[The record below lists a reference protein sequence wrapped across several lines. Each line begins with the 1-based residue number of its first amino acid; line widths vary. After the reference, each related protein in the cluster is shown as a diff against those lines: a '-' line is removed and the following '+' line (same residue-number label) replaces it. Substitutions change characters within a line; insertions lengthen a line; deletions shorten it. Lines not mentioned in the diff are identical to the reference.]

1 MITLA
6 LPTKKSENLYMK
18 LILKSKDL
26 VATLFLL
33 GCLVSNAFSVD
44 LTYLNS
50 PAGTNLLLKSDFNKQ
65 FFSLMPYVTTEEYET
80 FCGAASMASVLNSL
94 PTNNRPVPPQFS
106 PYHYFTQDSLF
117 IESTDKII
125 TKEKVEKSG
134 LTLDQLKQF
143 LEIWAANPTI
153 YYGSTL
159 SLSQFRNLITSS
171 LSNPNQRIIVNFDRK
186 ALDQIGHGHFS
197 PIGAY
202 DSKTDS
208 VLILDVAK
216 YKYPPVWT
224 KTSDL
229 FNAIQGID
237 PSSGKSRGVAQITIN
252 PVK

>member
-1 MITLA
+1 MHLLA
-6 LPTKKSENLYMK
+6 G
-18 LILKSKDL
+18 
-26 VATLFLL
+26 LFLL
-33 GCLVSNAFSVD
+33 GYLISNAIAVD

-65 FFSLMPYVTTEEYET
+65 FFSVMPYVTTEEIET

-94 PTNNRPVPPQFS
+94 PTKNRPVAPQFS
-106 PYHYFTQDSLF
+106 PYKYFTQDSLF

-125 TKEKVEKSG
+125 SKENVATGG
-134 LTLDQLKQF
+134 LTLDQLRQF
-143 LEIWAANPTI
+143 LEVWEANPTI

-159 SLSQFRNLITSS
+159 TLHQLRALIIST
-171 LSNPNQRIIVNFDRK
+171 LSNPNQRMIVNFDRK
-186 ALDQIGHGHFS
+186 ALGQIGHGHFS

-237 PSSGKSRGVAQITIN
+237 PTSGKSRGIAQITIN
-252 PVK
+252 AK